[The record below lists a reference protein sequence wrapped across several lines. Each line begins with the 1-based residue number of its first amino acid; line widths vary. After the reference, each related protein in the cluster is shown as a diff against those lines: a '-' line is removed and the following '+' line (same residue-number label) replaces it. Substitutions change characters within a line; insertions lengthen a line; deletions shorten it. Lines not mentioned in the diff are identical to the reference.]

1 MTDDKQVCYY
11 DFGKGRGRE
20 RYKVEREFHK
30 SIDDPLRPE
39 NLVKVHRK
47 SDSKV
52 LIELTTRGE
61 LTVYDEYSWDGP
73 SGPTKDT
80 PDFMRGSLVHDVLY
94 QLLREGRLFDLT
106 DDEKLDRKRHKA
118 LRKAADKL
126 LREIVKKDGMRRLRR
141 WLVYLGVRWFGRS
154 SAKRRGGFEKPSTGD
169 VICAP

>member
-1 MTDDKQVCYY
+1 MTDDKQVCCY
-11 DFGKGRGRE
+11 DLGKGRGRE
-20 RYKVEREFHK
+20 RYKVAREFHK
-30 SIDDPLRPE
+30 SIDDPLRPA

-47 SDSKV
+47 SDGKV

-73 SGPTKDT
+73 SGLTKDT

-106 DDEKLDRKRHKA
+106 DDVKHDRKRHKR

-126 LREIVKKDGMRRLRR
+126 LRKILKKDGMKWPRR
-141 WLVYLGVRWFGRS
+141 WLVYRTVRWFGRS
-154 SAKRRGGFEKPSTGD
+154 AAKRRGGFEKPSTGD
-169 VICAP
+169 MICAP